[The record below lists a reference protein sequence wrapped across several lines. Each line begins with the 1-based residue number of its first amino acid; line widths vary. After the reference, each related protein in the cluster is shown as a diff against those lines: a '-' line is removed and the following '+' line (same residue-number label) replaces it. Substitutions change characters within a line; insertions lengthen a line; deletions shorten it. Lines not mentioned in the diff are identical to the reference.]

1 MLPGLLDVY
10 NDVSKN
16 AQSVV
21 VPACHQIAEPNMV
34 VQADLAGR
42 HSGVGQDLH
51 GKEEGDVDTALMCFN
66 LHTLGQVQHST
77 TTSTKLIMANLLDCP
92 TTTQL

>member
-1 MLPGLLDVY
+1 MLPGLLDVHD
-10 NDVSKN
+10 DVGKD

-21 VPACHQIAEPNMV
+21 VPACHEVAEPNVV

-51 GKEEGDVDTALMCFN
+51 RREAGRTGAL
-66 LHTLGQVQHST
+66 T
-77 TTSTKLIMANLLDCP
+77 
-92 TTTQL
+92 